1 MDAISDYNLEF
12 SEGLIFEVPYN
23 SKASQLEFHRL
34 WSLGN
39 RPTAVICANDILAI
53 GVLRA
58 CKQIGLRVPDDIS
71 VTGFDGLDIMADLW
85 APITTM
91 AVPENK

>member
-1 MDAISDYNLEF
+1 M
-12 SEGLIFEVPYN
+12 IF
-23 SKASQLEFHRL
+23 
-34 WSLGN
+34 
-39 RPTAVICANDILAI
+39 ANDILAI

-85 APITTM
+85 TPITTM
-91 AVPENK
+91 AVPAKKIGEEAGNCLLNVLRDKEPLALTEFHCTLIEGESVKSLI